1 MLVFSVKQ
9 GEFEKK
15 MCRSPQKKKK
25 KNLSSK
31 EINGSNEK
39 LKKKKTKIRT
49 GSWATEVERTW
60 KSLGRS

>member
-15 MCRSPQKKKK
+15 MCRSPQK